1 MLLILPSAGK
11 PIIQEQEKKAD
22 TRKQHPATGNRH
34 TKIGSRTPQRRTPLT
49 TAILHKHT
57 TVQTHTRLYYTISTY
72 TILHYT
78 TLHYTI
84 LYYTILYYTIL
95 YYTIVYYIIIYYI
108 ILYYSIIYYTILYC
122 TIIYYTVL

>member
-78 TLHYTI
+78 TLYYTRIYNNI
-84 LYYTILYYTIL
+84 LYYTTLDY
-95 YYTIVYYIIIYYI
+95 
-108 ILYYSIIYYTILYC
+108 
-122 TIIYYTVL
+122 TIIYYNILHYIII